1 MYRSE
6 TIRQFVTKTHL
17 EMVNSKTIFYICI
30 HELVLQFNMKQKRK
44 IVKETNVVTTDQT
57 KTR

>member
-1 MYRSE
+1 
-6 TIRQFVTKTHL
+6 
-17 EMVNSKTIFYICI
+17 
-30 HELVLQFNMKQKRK
+30 LQFNMKQKRK